1 MATRYII
8 DINHND
14 DLMTVIKKCNR
25 NFKVIVGQQSKLDQI
40 EANDASDAVSNIVS
54 GAVGEAVDS
63 LVGQIESEARARRNA
78 DEDILNI
85 IENIG
90 PGTNDYTQL
99 INKPQIEDVTLQG
112 NKTFD
117 ELNLIDIT
125 NSEIETITTL

>member
-63 LVGQIESEARARRNA
+63 LVGQIESEARARRSA

-90 PGTNDYTQL
+90 PGTNDYNQL

-112 NKTFD
+112 DKTFD

>member
-1 MATRYII
+1 MSTRYII
-8 DINHND
+8 DINNND
-14 DLMTVIKKCNR
+14 DLNTVIRKCNR
-25 NFKVIVGQQSKLDQI
+25 NFKVIVGQQVKQDQI
-40 EANDASDAVSNIVS
+40 NEIDITSSI
-54 GAVGEAVDS
+54 GEAVDS

-78 DEDILNI
+78 DEDIYNI

-90 PGTNDYTQL
+90 PGTSDYNQL
-99 INKPQIEDVTLQG
+99 VNKPQIEDVTLQG